1 MLENY
6 NERNY
11 NEYPETMAK
20 FYDIVYAGIRDN
32 VDKKFYVDRILSAD
46 GPVLEVGVGTGRLF
60 LESLH
65 KGADVY
71 GIDISDNM
79 LNVLKGKL
87 NEHEHYRVTRADM
100 RDFEL
105 NKKFKLII
113 SPFRVF
119 SHMYTIEDQLAA
131 LKCIKNHLDDDGV
144 FIFDLFVPNPY
155 MISKD
160 IDEYIDFDGEYEK
173 GKMLQRLASV
183 KTDYINQTNHINMKL
198 KWEDSNGLNIV
209 DNKFS
214 MRYYFRYELEHLIR
228 ESGMKIKN
236 MYGDYNYSPLTNKSN
251 DFVTEC
257 TK

>member
-6 NERNY
+6 KERNY
-11 NEYPETMAK
+11 NEYPETVAK
-20 FYDIVYAGIRDN
+20 FYDIVYEKVRDAI
-32 VDKKFYVDRILSAD
+32 DKKFYMDRILSAD

-60 LESLH
+60 LESLN
-65 KGADVY
+65 KGADIY

-79 LNVLKGKL
+79 LNVLKSKL
-87 NEHEHYRVTRADM
+87 EEHEHYRVTRADM
-100 RDFEL
+100 RDFDL
-105 NKKFKLII
+105 DKKFKLII

-131 LKCIKNHLDDDGV
+131 LKCIKNHLDDDGI
-144 FIFDLFVPNPY
+144 FIFDLFVPNPM

-160 IDEYIDFDGEYEK
+160 MDNMLDFDGEYEP
-173 GKMLQRLASV
+173 GKKLQRV
-183 KTDYINQTNHINMKL
+183 VGIKTDYINQTNQISIQL
-198 KWEDSNGLNIV
+198 KWEDDNGYNVV
-209 DNKFS
+209 DNKFD
-214 MRYYFRYELEHLIR
+214 MRYYFRYELEHLIK

-236 MYGDYNYSPLTNKSN
+236 MYGDYSYSPLTNKSN